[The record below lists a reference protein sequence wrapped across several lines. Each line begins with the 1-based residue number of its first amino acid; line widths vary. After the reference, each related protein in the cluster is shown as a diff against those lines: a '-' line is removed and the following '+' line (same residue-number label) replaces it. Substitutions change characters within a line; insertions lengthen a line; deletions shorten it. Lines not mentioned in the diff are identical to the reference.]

1 MSNSRIEQIIE
12 EIEDYI
18 ESCKF
23 QPLSSTRILVNKE
36 EMMELIAE
44 LRQRTPE
51 EVKRYQKMISN
62 KEAILADAHAKA
74 DTIISQAQFQKNELV
89 KEHEIMQ
96 QAYAQANEVVS
107 IAQRQAQEIMDQAT
121 NDANEIRLGAIG
133 YADSLLNSI
142 EELLNGSQSIF
153 KTNFAQLSANMER
166 MIEIVAANRAE
177 LAPSQVFQESE
188 PVQQQM
194 EEVPEAAENMEG
206 LQEPEPQ

>member
-1 MSNSRIEQIIE
+1 MSSKIEQIIE

-23 QPLSSTRILVNKE
+23 QPLSSTRIIINKE
-36 EMMELIAE
+36 EIMELIAE

-96 QAYAQANEVVS
+96 QAYAQANEVVT
-107 IAQRQAQEIMDQAT
+107 IAQKQAQDIMDQAT

-166 MIEIVAANRAE
+166 MLEIVAANRAE
-177 LAPSQVFQESE
+177 LAPSEIFQDAS
-188 PVQQQM
+188 PAQQM
-194 EEVPEAAENMEG
+194 EEDADGSEHAEPP
-206 LQEPEPQ
+206 QETEQ

>member
-1 MSNSRIEQIIE
+1 MSSKIDQIIE

-74 DTIISQAQFQKNELV
+74 ETIISQAQFQKNELV

-166 MIEIVAANRAE
+166 MLEIVSANRAE
-177 LAPSQVFQESE
+177 LAPSEIFQESGTA
-188 PVQQQM
+188 QQM
-194 EEVPEAAENMEG
+194 EEVPEVYENMEPM
-206 LQEPEPQ
+206 QEPEQ

>member
-1 MSNSRIEQIIE
+1 MSSKIDQIIE

-23 QPLSSTRILVNKE
+23 QPLSSTKIIVNKE
-36 EMMELIAE
+36 EIMELIAE

-107 IAQRQAQEIMDQAT
+107 IAQKQAQEIMDQAT
-121 NDANEIRLGAIG
+121 NDANEIRLGSIA

-166 MIEIVAANRAE
+166 MLEIVAANRAE
-177 LAPSQVFQESE
+177 LAPSEIFQEAAPS
-188 PVQQQM
+188 PQM
-194 EEVPEAAENMEG
+194 EEPPQAPEEMEAPP
-206 LQEPEPQ
+206 EPEQ

>member
-1 MSNSRIEQIIE
+1 MSSKIDQIIE

-166 MIEIVAANRAE
+166 MLEIVSANRSE
-177 LAPSQVFQESE
+177 LAPSEIFQ
-188 PVQQQM
+188 
-194 EEVPEAAENMEG
+194 
-206 LQEPEPQ
+206 

>member
-1 MSNSRIEQIIE
+1 MSSKIDQIIE

-166 MIEIVAANRAE
+166 MLEIVSANRAE
-177 LAPSQVFQESE
+177 LAPSEIFQESGAA
-188 PVQQQM
+188 QQM
-194 EEVPEAAENMEG
+194 EEVPEVSENMESM
-206 LQEPEPQ
+206 QEPEQ

>member
-1 MSNSRIEQIIE
+1 MV
-12 EIEDYI
+12 
-18 ESCKF
+18 K
-23 QPLSSTRILVNKE
+23 

-74 DTIISQAQFQKNELV
+74 ETIISQAQFQKNELV

-96 QAYAQANEVVS
+96 QAYAQVS

-166 MIEIVAANRAE
+166 MLEIVSANRAE
-177 LAPSQVFQESE
+177 LAPSEIFQESGTA
-188 PVQQQM
+188 QQM
-194 EEVPEAAENMEG
+194 EEVPEVSENMEPM
-206 LQEPEPQ
+206 QEPEQ

>member
-1 MSNSRIEQIIE
+1 MSSKIDQIIE

-23 QPLSSTRILVNKE
+23 QPLSSTKIIVNKE
-36 EMMELIAE
+36 EIMELIAE

-107 IAQRQAQEIMDQAT
+107 IAQKQAQEIMDQAT
-121 NDANEIRLGAIG
+121 NDANEIRLGSIA

-166 MIEIVAANRAE
+166 MLEIVAANRAE
-177 LAPSQVFQESE
+177 LAPSEIFQEAAPS
-188 PVQQQM
+188 PQM
-194 EEVPEAAENMEG
+194 EEAPEEMEAPP
-206 LQEPEPQ
+206 EPEQ

>member
-1 MSNSRIEQIIE
+1 MSSKIDQIIE

-166 MIEIVAANRAE
+166 MLEIVSANRAE
-177 LAPSQVFQESE
+177 LAPSEIFRDSGAA
-188 PVQQQM
+188 QQM
-194 EEVPEAAENMEG
+194 EEVPEVSENMESM
-206 LQEPEPQ
+206 QEPEQ

>member
-1 MSNSRIEQIIE
+1 MSSKIDQIIE

-23 QPLSSTRILVNKE
+23 QPLSSTKILVNKE

-107 IAQRQAQEIMDQAT
+107 IAQQQAQEIMDQAT
-121 NDANEIRLGAIG
+121 NDANEIRIGAIG

-166 MIEIVAANRAE
+166 MLEIVAANRAE
-177 LAPSQVFQESE
+177 LAPSEVFQD
-188 PVQQQM
+188 PVQAQQM
-194 EEVPEAAENMEG
+194 EEVPDTSENMEAM
-206 LQEPEPQ
+206 QEPEQ

>member
-1 MSNSRIEQIIE
+1 MSSKIDQIIE

-23 QPLSSTRILVNKE
+23 QPLSSTKIIVNKE
-36 EMMELIAE
+36 EIMELIAE

-107 IAQRQAQEIMDQAT
+107 IAQKQAQEIMDQAT
-121 NDANEIRLGAIG
+121 NDANEIRLGSIA

-166 MIEIVAANRAE
+166 MLEIVAANRAE
-177 LAPSQVFQESE
+177 LAPSEIFQEAAPS
-188 PVQQQM
+188 PQM
-194 EEVPEAAENMEG
+194 EERRRRRRKWKRRRSQSSKRV
-206 LQEPEPQ
+206 

>member
-1 MSNSRIEQIIE
+1 MSSKIDQIIE
-12 EIEDYI
+12 EMEDYI
-18 ESCKF
+18 ESCKY
-23 QPLSSTRILVNKE
+23 QPLSSTKILVNKE
-36 EMMELIAE
+36 EMMELIGE
-44 LRQRTPE
+44 LRHRTPE

-96 QAYAQANEVVS
+96 QAYAQANEIVS
-107 IAQRQAQEIMDQAT
+107 IAQQQAQEIMDQAT

-166 MIEIVAANRAE
+166 MLEIVSANRAE
-177 LAPSQVFQESE
+177 LAPSEIFQESA
-188 PVQQQM
+188 PAQQA
-194 EEVPEAAENMEG
+194 EEVPEASENMEP
-206 LQEPEPQ
+206 LQEPEV

>member
-1 MSNSRIEQIIE
+1 MSSKIDQIIE
-12 EIEDYI
+12 EIEDYV

-23 QPLSSTRILVNKE
+23 QPLSSTKIVVNKE
-36 EMMELIAE
+36 EMLELIAE

-107 IAQRQAQEIMDQAT
+107 LAQDQAQEIMDEAT
-121 NDANEIRLGAIG
+121 KDANEIRMGAIV
-133 YADSLLNSI
+133 YADTMLKSI
-142 EELLNGSQSIF
+142 EDLLSGSQSIF
-153 KTNFAQLSANMER
+153 KTNFAQLITSMEKTLG
-166 MIEIVAANRAE
+166 IVTANRAE
-177 LAPSQVFQESE
+177 LAPAEVFQEE
-188 PVQQQM
+188 AQAQQM
-194 EEVPEAAENMEG
+194 EGGDAPEDMEMRG
-206 LQEPEPQ
+206 Q

>member
-1 MSNSRIEQIIE
+1 MSSKIDQIIE

-23 QPLSSTRILVNKE
+23 QPLSSTRIIVNKE
-36 EMMELIAE
+36 EIMELIAE

-107 IAQRQAQEIMDQAT
+107 IAQKQAQEIMDQAT
-121 NDANEIRLGAIG
+121 NDANEIRLGSIA

-166 MIEIVAANRAE
+166 MLEIVAANRAE
-177 LAPSQVFQESE
+177 LAPSEIFQEAAPS
-188 PVQQQM
+188 PQM
-194 EEVPEAAENMEG
+194 EEPPQAPEEMEAPP
-206 LQEPEPQ
+206 EPEQ

>member
-1 MSNSRIEQIIE
+1 MSSKIDQIIE
-12 EIEDYI
+12 ELEDYI

-23 QPLSSTRILVNKE
+23 QPLSSTKIIVNKE
-36 EMMELIAE
+36 EIMELIAE

-121 NDANEIRLGAIG
+121 NDANEIRLGSIG

-166 MIEIVAANRAE
+166 MLEIVAANRAE
-177 LAPSQVFQESE
+177 LAPSEIFQE
-188 PVQQQM
+188 PGQVQQM
-194 EEVPEAAENMEG
+194 EEAPENAENMEA
-206 LQEPEPQ
+206 PEESEQ

>member
-1 MSNSRIEQIIE
+1 MSSKIDQIIE
-12 EIEDYI
+12 ELEDYI

-23 QPLSSTRILVNKE
+23 QPLSSTKIIVNKE
-36 EMMELIAE
+36 EIMELIAE

-107 IAQRQAQEIMDQAT
+107 IAQQQAQEIMDQAT
-121 NDANEIRLGAIG
+121 NDANEIRMGSIG

-166 MIEIVAANRAE
+166 MLEIVAANRAE
-177 LAPSQVFQESE
+177 LAPSEIFQEAG
-188 PVQQQM
+188 QAQQM
-194 EEVPEAAENMEG
+194 EEAPENVENMEA
-206 LQEPEPQ
+206 PEESEQ

>member
-1 MSNSRIEQIIE
+1 MSSKIDQIIE
-12 EIEDYI
+12 ELEDYI

-23 QPLSSTRILVNKE
+23 QPLSSTKIIVNKE
-36 EMMELIAE
+36 EIMELIAE

-121 NDANEIRLGAIG
+121 NDANEIRMGSIG

-166 MIEIVAANRAE
+166 MLEIVAANRAE
-177 LAPSQVFQESE
+177 LAPSEIFQEAG
-188 PVQQQM
+188 QAQQM
-194 EEVPEAAENMEG
+194 EEAPENAENMEA
-206 LQEPEPQ
+206 PEESEQ

>member
-1 MSNSRIEQIIE
+1 MSSKIDQIIE

-23 QPLSSTRILVNKE
+23 QPLSSTRIIVNKE
-36 EMMELIAE
+36 EIMELIAE

-96 QAYAQANEVVS
+96 QAYAQANEVVT
-107 IAQRQAQEIMDQAT
+107 IAQKQAQDIMDQAT

-166 MIEIVAANRAE
+166 MLEIVAANRAE
-177 LAPSQVFQESE
+177 LAPSEIFQDAS
-188 PVQQQM
+188 PAQQM
-194 EEVPEAAENMEG
+194 EEDADGSENAEPP
-206 LQEPEPQ
+206 QETEQ

>member
-1 MSNSRIEQIIE
+1 MSSKIDQIIE

-23 QPLSSTRILVNKE
+23 QPLSSTKILVNKE

-166 MIEIVAANRAE
+166 MLEIVAANRAE
-177 LAPSQVFQESE
+177 LAPSEIFQESE
-188 PVQQQM
+188 QEQQM
-194 EEVPEAAENMEG
+194 EEVPDNTEAMEG
-206 LQEPEPQ
+206 LQEPEP